1 MKNLLLICLLSFTLV
16 GCDNQLKIDGTN
28 EMAVKISIEK
38 IRDTLSE
45 DKKLKFDDSLN
56 TVMLNSIDF
65 DELFKNN
72 KHGSIKYEDMEKL
85 EKKFYQSLNGKTADQ
100 VISEAGR
107 IKSNT
112 NKSAINK

>member
-1 MKNLLLICLLSFTLV
+1 MKNLLLICLLGFTLA
-16 GCDNQLKIDGTN
+16 GCDNQLKIDGKN
-28 EMAVKISIEK
+28 EMAVKTSIEK

-56 TVMLNSIDF
+56 IVMLNSIDF

-72 KHGSIKYEDMEKL
+72 KYGSIKYEDMEKL
-85 EKKFYQSLNGKTADQ
+85 EHKFYQSLNGKTADQ
-100 VISEAGR
+100 VISEAER

-112 NKSAINK
+112 RIINK